1 MLIRRARREDANE
14 LSQLSFRSKA
24 FWGYS
29 DEFME
34 ACRDDLTVSPKYIES
49 SPVYVAEING
59 KIVGFYGLVCSQNK
73 AELRDLF
80 VEPKMIGKGVGKQL
94 WKHMIKTA
102 RELQV
107 QKVFIHSDPHAEEFY
122 KAMGAKRIG
131 EVISSVF
138 PNRKLPLLEFEIQDS
153 EKEAEEERKGVMN
166 DSQHQRL

>member
-1 MLIRRARREDANE
+1 MMIRRARREDANE
-14 LSQLSFRSKA
+14 LSQLSFHSKA

-34 ACRDDLTVSPKYIES
+34 ACRDDLTVSPQYIES
-49 SPVYVAEING
+49 SPVYVADING
-59 KIVGFYGLVCSQNK
+59 KIVGFYGLVCSESE

-80 VEPKMIGKGVGKQL
+80 VEPEMIGKGIGKQL
-94 WKHMIKTA
+94 WEHMMKTA

-107 QKVFIHSDPHAEEFY
+107 QKVFIHSDPHAEGFY

-138 PNRKLPLLEFEIQDS
+138 PNRKLPLLEVEI
-153 EKEAEEERKGVMN
+153 KETEEERKGVMN